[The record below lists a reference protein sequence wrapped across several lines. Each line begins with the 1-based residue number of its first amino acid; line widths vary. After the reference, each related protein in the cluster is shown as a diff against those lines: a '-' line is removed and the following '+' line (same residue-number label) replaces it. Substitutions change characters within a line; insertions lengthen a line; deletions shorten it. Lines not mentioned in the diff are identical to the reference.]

1 MQQQNL
7 VLILARE
14 LADKLST
21 ATFVVDAEGR
31 LVYFNEGAGEIL
43 GLSFGEAGHMPL
55 ERWAG
60 DFNPVD
66 PNGDPIARD
75 ELPLVGAL
83 TRHEPSHRAMRI
95 TGADKEVRD
104 IALTA
109 IPLFTHPDE
118 FVGAVAIFWEDSA
131 AHSKGGP

>member
-31 LVYFNEGAGEIL
+31 LVYFNEGAAEVL
-43 GLSFGEAGHMPL
+43 GLTFGEAGHMPL
-55 ERWAG
+55 EVWAG
-60 DFNPVD
+60 EFNPVD
-66 PNGDPIARD
+66 ADGNPIPRD

-83 TRHEPSHRAMRI
+83 QKREPSHRAMRI
-95 TGADKEVRD
+95 TGRDREVRN

-109 IPLFTHPDE
+109 IPLFAHPDE

-131 AHSKGGP
+131 AHHKEAP